1 MQEQE
6 SSTEAGLIDRLAACQ
21 TLAGLPPGELEWLAA
36 NGRVIR
42 FEEGSLISRTGEPIH
57 HLYILLAGH
66 IAIDVDR
73 GAGPRRVMEW
83 RAGDIS
89 GLLPYSRLRGS
100 PGDTFAHAP
109 TDALAIDRDRL
120 PEMIREC
127 PQFTALCVHT
137 MLDRARNFNSSDLHD
152 EKMLSLGKLAAGLA
166 HELNNP
172 ASAAVRG
179 AKMLAGGIAD
189 IDLASRTLGAMALN
203 DAQLA
208 VVERVREACLAT
220 PVSAVLSPIE
230 RADREDEIAAWIDA
244 RDADPDHA
252 APLADTPVTLAS
264 LDELAG
270 AVPAGAL
277 DAVLGWIAAGC
288 TARAVALDIEKAA
301 TRMHDLVSVVKKFT
315 YMDRLAGPELVDVG
329 AGLRD
334 TLAMVAAKARA
345 KSVAIATEIDPGL
358 PSVLGTGGEL
368 NQVWLNLIDNA
379 LDAVAASGHVRVSAR
394 RELDQ
399 VVVRIIDDGPGVP
412 PGIREQIFDP
422 FFTTKPPGQGTGL
435 GLDIARRLVRRY
447 NGDIDLRSQPGRT
460 EFSVRLPASETGA
473 EP

>member
-1 MQEQE
+1 M
-6 SSTEAGLIDRLAACQ
+6 ADAALIDRLAAFPAF
-21 TLAGLPPGELEWLAA
+21 AGLPPQELEWLVE
-36 NGRVIR
+36 NGRLVR
-42 FEEGSLISRTGEPIH
+42 FETGEMASRKGEPVEN
-57 HLYILLAGH
+57 LYIMLAGH

-83 RAGDIS
+83 RAGQVN
-89 GLLPYSRLRGS
+89 GLLPYSRMRAA
-100 PGDTFAHAP
+100 PGDTLAQTP
-109 TDALAIDRDRL
+109 TDVLAIAPDRF
-120 PEMIREC
+120 PEMTREC

-179 AKMLAGGIAD
+179 AKLLASGIVDVDA
-189 IDLASRTLGAMALN
+189 ASRTLGAMALT

-230 RADREDEIAAWIDA
+230 RADREDEIAAWLDA
-244 RDADPDHA
+244 RGAAPDHA
-252 APLADTPVTLAS
+252 APLADTVVTLAS

-270 AVPAGAL
+270 AVHAEKL

-288 TARAVALDIEKAA
+288 TARAIALDVEKAA

-334 TLAMVAAKARA
+334 TLAMVAAKARS
-345 KSVAIATEIDPGL
+345 KSVAVAIEIDPGL
-358 PSVLGTGGEL
+358 PRVLGTGGEL

-379 LDAVAASGHVRVSAR
+379 LDAVAASGRVHLIAQK
-394 RELDQ
+394 ELGQ

-447 NGDIDLRSQPGRT
+447 DGDIELHSQPGRT
-460 EFSVRLPASETGA
+460 EFSVRLPATETGA
-473 EP
+473 ES